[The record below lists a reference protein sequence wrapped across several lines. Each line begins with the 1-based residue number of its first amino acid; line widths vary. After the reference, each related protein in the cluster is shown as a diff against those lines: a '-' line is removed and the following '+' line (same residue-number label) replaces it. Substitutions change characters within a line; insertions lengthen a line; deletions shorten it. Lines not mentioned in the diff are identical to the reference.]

1 MTNSGFT
8 FRREEE
14 AIFRLRSLYERYGYS
29 QYKMS
34 KFEEYDL
41 YVRNKSFLVSDSV
54 ITFTDTS
61 GKLMALKPDVT
72 LSIVKNSRYT
82 PGAVQK
88 VYYHE
93 NVYRVAGQSKT
104 YREIPQSGLEC
115 LGDIDTYS
123 IGEVL
128 SLAVESLGAV
138 SSDYVLDISH
148 MGLFSMLLT
157 RIGLPDAQKPA
168 LSEAVSHKNLHEAA
182 AICKNAGVCEEKI
195 EPLLTLVRSCGAPAG
210 VLPILFELFPDAEWK
225 GAVKAFSDVLALI
238 KKNGIRIDFS
248 VINDMN
254 YYNGIVFQGFI
265 KGIPERILSGGQYD
279 NLMQR
284 MGKSGGAI
292 GFALYL
298 DKLQTLETE
307 RRQWDVDVLL
317 LYTPTVSPMQV
328 KQTAEAIA
336 EDGKTVLVQKAVP
349 EKLIYKELMKLNE
362 SGVEIL
368 ETNA

>member
-1 MTNSGFT
+1 MNPDFS
-8 FRREEE
+8 FRREEA
-14 AIFRLRSLYERYGYS
+14 AIFRLRALYEQYGYS

-82 PGAVQK
+82 PGALQK

-115 LGDIDTYS
+115 LGDLDTYAIS
-123 IGEVL
+123 EVL
-128 SLAVESLGAV
+128 SLAEESLSAV
-138 SSDYVLDISH
+138 ASDYVLDISH
-148 MGLFSMLLT
+148 MGIFSLLLS
-157 RIGLPDAQKPA
+157 RIALPEAQNA
-168 LSEAVSHKNLHEAA
+168 DLSEAVSHKNMHEAA
-182 AICKNAGVCEEKI
+182 AICQNAGVSEEGK
-195 EPLLTLVRSCGAPAG
+195 EKLLLLLRSCGAPAL
-210 VLPILFELFPDAEWK
+210 VLPVLYELFPDAEWK
-225 GAVKAFSDVLALI
+225 NAIKSFSDVLAPLR
-238 KKNGIRIDFS
+238 KDRVRIDFS

-254 YYNGIVFQGFI
+254 YYNGIVFQGFV
-265 KGIPERILSGGQYD
+265 KGVPERILSGGQYD
-279 NLMQR
+279 NLVLR
-284 MGKSGGAI
+284 MGRKGGAI

-298 DKLQTLETE
+298 DKLQALETD
-307 RRQWDVDVLL
+307 RRPWDVDTLL
-317 LYTPTVSPMQV
+317 LYGASVTPSEIRNAV
-328 KQTAEAIA
+328 EAIIA
-336 EDGKTVLVQKAVP
+336 DGRSVLAQREIP
-349 EKLIYKELMKLNE
+349 EKLCYRELIKLDE